1 MAKGFQGIPGNLQQ
15 MMKQAQKMQSELQ
28 RIQDQADALTAEGS
42 AGGGVVQ
49 VVANGKNQLVSV
61 TIKAEVMSAGDVE
74 MLQDLIVAASNEA
87 LTRVQAELKESVSK
101 VTGGLPIPGL

>member
-1 MAKGFQGIPGNLQQ
+1 MSKGFPGIPGNLQQ

-28 RIQDQADALTAEGS
+28 RVQDDAVNLSAEGS
-42 AGGGVVQ
+42 AGGGMVR
-49 VVANGKNQLVSV
+49 VVANGKNLIVSV
-61 TIKAEVMSAGDVE
+61 KIEAEVLSDPDVE

-87 LTRVQAELKESVSK
+87 LSKVQALVKESVAK